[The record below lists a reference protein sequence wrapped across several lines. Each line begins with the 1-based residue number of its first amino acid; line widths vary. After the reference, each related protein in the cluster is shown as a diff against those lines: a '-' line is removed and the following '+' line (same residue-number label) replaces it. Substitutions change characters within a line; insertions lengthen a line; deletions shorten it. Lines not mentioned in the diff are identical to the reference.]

1 MAPRRL
7 TVSTAQIAAAKLK
20 LKRAAAA
27 GRQVDQA
34 VRAIAAARRPSE
46 PSGPDP
52 AAGH

>member
-1 MAPRRL
+1 MAARRL
-7 TVSTAQIAAAKLK
+7 TVSRAQVAAAKLK

-34 VRAIAAARRPSE
+34 VRAIAEARRPS
-46 PSGPDP
+46 PDPGP